1 MIIAVILV
9 VRVLTLGTP
18 DEAFP
23 ERNVL
28 NGLGFLWNPDWSA
41 LKSGQVWLEA
51 AGQIFFTLS
60 VGFGVILTYAS
71 YLTKKDDVALSGL
84 TAATTNEMTEVVLG
98 GSLIIPAAFAF
109 LGQAGVEEVAHQGVF
124 NLGFVTMPLLMQ
136 QMAFGQFF
144 GFLWFFLLFVA
155 GVTSSISL
163 AAPAISFLE
172 DEFNLSRKEA
182 SIIFAVITFILCQ
195 PAIFF
200 LGNGVVDEMDFWGVS
215 VCLVIF
221 ATVEIILFGWVYGM
235 DKAWQQ
241 LHIGSDIKIPKIY
254 RFIIKYITP
263 LMLITIL
270 TVWVVQKWKGRLLME
285 NVPEQ
290 DKPFMILTRIGLM
303 GLMALI
309 GIMVW
314 IVWKRRENPTD
325 KKSEVE
331 NEL

>member
-1 MIIAVILV
+1 
-9 VRVLTLGTP
+9 
-18 DEAFP
+18 
-23 ERNVL
+23 
-28 NGLGFLWNPDWSA
+28 
-41 LKSGQVWLEA
+41 
-51 AGQIFFTLS
+51 
-60 VGFGVILTYAS
+60 
-71 YLTKKDDVALSGL
+71 
-84 TAATTNEMTEVVLG
+84 
-98 GSLIIPAAFAF
+98 
-109 LGQAGVEEVAHQGVF
+109 
-124 NLGFVTMPLLMQ
+124 
-136 QMAFGQFF
+136 MAFGQFF